1 MGRIKTPHDR
11 GERMLSVNK
20 TNAVLGAEIKGVD
33 LAKPLAEST
42 AAEID
47 RLWLEHEVIFF
58 RNQSLT
64 PEDHIRVSEQLGPV
78 EVHVRTDCCRL
89 GYPKVFI
96 VSNIFENGKPIGAG
110 DAGTIWHSDG
120 CCYDKPSRGSLLYAR
135 MVPVKDSV
143 NLGDTMFSS
152 MTKAYEALPPEMKRR
167 LAGMTALNS
176 YVKGYSRPRKTGP
189 IPPLTEAQKSKVP
202 DMEIPVVR
210 KHPFTGKPCLFV
222 NEGYTT
228 RITGVSEQE
237 SKALLDFL
245 FQHVSR
251 TEFIYRHSW
260 REGDLLAWDNCATQ
274 HCAIMDY
281 APLLRRMERTTITGS
296 ASVRDGHYLLPQ
308 AA

>member
-1 MGRIKTPHDR
+1 
-11 GERMLSVNK
+11 MLSVRR
-20 TNAVLGAEIKGVD
+20 TNAVLGAEIQGID
-33 LAKPLAEST
+33 LSKPLAAT
-42 AAEID
+42 TVAELQ

-58 RNQSLT
+58 RQQHLT
-64 PEDHIRVSEQLGPV
+64 PEDHIHFSEQLGPV
-78 EVHVRTDCCRL
+78 EVHVRTDCCRP

-96 VSNIFENGKPIGAG
+96 VSNIVENGKPIGAG

-135 MVPVKDSV
+135 MVPVKNGV
-143 NLGDTMFSS
+143 RLGDTMFSS
-152 MTKAYEALPPEMKRR
+152 MTRAYAALPPEMKRR
-167 LAGMTALNS
+167 LAGMTAVNS

-189 IPPLTEAQKSKVP
+189 IPPLTEAQKNKVP
-202 DMEIPVVR
+202 DLEIPVVR

-245 FQHVSR
+245 FQHITR
-251 TEFIYRHSW
+251 PEFLYRHNW
-260 REGDLLAWDNCATQ
+260 CEGDLLAWDNCATQ

-281 APLLRRMERTTITGS
+281 APLPRRMERTTLTGS
-296 ASVRDGHYLLPQ
+296 ASVRDGLYPMSQ

>member
-1 MGRIKTPHDR
+1 
-11 GERMLSVNK
+11 MLSARLSVRK
-20 TNAVLGAEIKGVD
+20 MDAVLGAEIQGVD
-33 LAKPLAEST
+33 LSKPVDDAT
-42 AAEID
+42 ATEID

-58 RNQSLT
+58 RQQNLT

-78 EVHVRTDCCRL
+78 EVHVRTDCCRP

-96 VSNIFENGKPIGAG
+96 VSNIVENGKPIGAG

-135 MVPVKDSV
+135 QVPVKDTV
-143 NLGDTMFSS
+143 TLGDTMFSS
-152 MTKAYEALPPEMKRR
+152 MTQAYAALPPEMKRR
-167 LAGMTALNS
+167 LAGMKALNS

-189 IPPLTEAQKSKVP
+189 IPALTEAQKSKVP
-202 DMEIPVVR
+202 DLEIPVVR

-222 NEGYTT
+222 NEGYTS
-228 RITGVSEQE
+228 RIVGVSDSE
-237 SKALLDFL
+237 SKELLDYL
-245 FQHVSR
+245 FQHVTR
-251 TEFIYRHSW
+251 PEFIYRHNW

-281 APLLRRMERTTITGS
+281 APLLLRMERTTITGS
-296 ASVRDGHYLLPQ
+296 ASIRDGAYLMSQ

>member
-1 MGRIKTPHDR
+1 
-11 GERMLSVNK
+11 MLSVK
-20 TNAVLGAEIKGVD
+20 TSGAALGAEIQGVD
-33 LAKPLAEST
+33 LSRPVDGKT
-42 AAEID
+42 IAEID
-47 RLWLEHEVIFF
+47 RLWLKHEVIYF
-58 RNQSLT
+58 RGQNLT
-64 PEDHIRVSEQLGPV
+64 PEDHIRVSEHLGPV
-78 EVHVRTDCCRL
+78 EVHVRTDCCRP
-89 GYPKVFI
+89 GYPKVFV

-135 MVPVKDSV
+135 LVPVKDGV
-143 NLGDTMFSS
+143 ALGDTMFSS
-152 MTKAYEALPPEMKRR
+152 MTQAYEALPDDMKHR
-167 LAGMTALNS
+167 LSGMKAINS

-202 DMEIPVVR
+202 DLEIPVVR

-228 RITGVSEQE
+228 RIVGVPDSE
-237 SKALLDFL
+237 SRSLLDYL
-245 FQHVSR
+245 FHHVTR
-251 TEFIYRHSW
+251 PEFIYRHQW

-281 APLLRRMERTTITGS
+281 PPLLRRMERTTITGS
-296 ASVRDGHYLLPQ
+296 ASVKDGGYRIAQ

>member
-1 MGRIKTPHDR
+1 
-11 GERMLSVNK
+11 MLSARLSVRK
-20 TNAVLGAEIKGVD
+20 MDAVLGAEIQGVD
-33 LAKPLAEST
+33 LSKPVDDAT
-42 AAEID
+42 ATEID

-58 RNQSLT
+58 RQQNLT

-78 EVHVRTDCCRL
+78 EVHVRTDCCRP

-96 VSNIFENGKPIGAG
+96 VSNIVENGKPIGAG

-135 MVPVKDSV
+135 QVPVKDGV
-143 NLGDTMFSS
+143 TLGDTMFSS
-152 MTKAYEALPPEMKRR
+152 MTQAYAALPPEMKRR
-167 LAGMTALNS
+167 LAGMNALNS

-189 IPPLTEAQKSKVP
+189 IPALTEAQKSKVP
-202 DMEIPVVR
+202 DLEIPVVR

-228 RITGVSEQE
+228 RIVGVSDSE
-237 SKALLDFL
+237 SRELLDYL
-245 FQHVSR
+245 FRHVTR
-251 TEFIYRHSW
+251 PEFIYRHNW

-296 ASVRDGHYLLPQ
+296 ASIKDGAYAMSR

>member
-1 MGRIKTPHDR
+1 
-11 GERMLSVNK
+11 MLSARLSVRK
-20 TNAVLGAEIKGVD
+20 MDAVLGAEIQGVD
-33 LAKPLAEST
+33 LSKPVDDAT
-42 AAEID
+42 TTEID

-58 RNQSLT
+58 RQQNLT
-64 PEDHIRVSEQLGPV
+64 QEDHIRVSEQLGPV
-78 EVHVRTDCCRL
+78 EVHVRTDCCRP

-96 VSNIFENGKPIGAG
+96 VSNIVENGKPIGAG

-135 MVPVKDSV
+135 QVPVKDTV
-143 NLGDTMFSS
+143 TLGDTMFSS
-152 MTKAYEALPPEMKRR
+152 MTQAYAALPPEMKRR
-167 LAGMTALNS
+167 LAGMKALNS

-189 IPPLTEAQKSKVP
+189 IPALTEAQKSKVP
-202 DMEIPVVR
+202 DLEIPVVR

-222 NEGYTT
+222 NEGYTS
-228 RITGVSEQE
+228 RIVGVSESE
-237 SKALLDFL
+237 SKELLDYL
-245 FQHVSR
+245 FQHVTR
-251 TEFIYRHSW
+251 PEFIYRHNW

-296 ASVRDGHYLLPQ
+296 ASIRDGAYLMSQ

>member
-1 MGRIKTPHDR
+1 
-11 GERMLSVNK
+11 MLSVRK
-20 TNAVLGAEIKGVD
+20 TNAVLGAEILGVD
-33 LAKPLAEST
+33 LSRPMDGVT

-58 RNQSLT
+58 RDQKLV

-78 EVHVRTDCCRL
+78 EVHVRTDCCRP

-96 VSNIFENGKPIGAG
+96 VSNIVENGKPIGAG

-120 CCYDKPSRGSLLYAR
+120 CCYDKPSRGSLLYACQ
-135 MVPVKDSV
+135 VPMKDGV
-143 NLGDTMFSS
+143 ALGDTMFSS
-152 MTKAYEALPPEMKRR
+152 MTRAYEALPRDMQHR
-167 LAGMTALNS
+167 LAGLTAVNS

-189 IPPLTEAQKSKVP
+189 IPPLTEAQKNKVP
-202 DMEIPVVR
+202 DLEIPVVR

-228 RITGVSEQE
+228 RIAGVSEAE
-237 SKALLDFL
+237 SKELLDYL
-245 FQHVSR
+245 FQHVIR
-251 TEFIYRHSW
+251 PEFIYRHQW
-260 REGDLLAWDNCATQ
+260 RVGDLLAWDNCATQ

-281 APLLRRMERTTITGS
+281 APLLRRMERTTITGA
-296 ASVRDGHYLLPQ
+296 ASVKDGEYRMAR

>member
-1 MGRIKTPHDR
+1 
-11 GERMLSVNK
+11 MLTVRK
-20 TNAVLGAEIKGVD
+20 TNSVLGAEILGVD
-33 LAKPLAEST
+33 LSRPIDGAT

-58 RNQSLT
+58 RDQKLS
-64 PEDHIRVSEQLGPV
+64 PEDHIRFSEQLGPV
-78 EVHVRTDCCRL
+78 EVHVRTDCCRP

-135 MVPVKDSV
+135 QVPMKDGV
-143 NLGDTMFSS
+143 VLGDTMFSS
-152 MTKAYEALPPEMKRR
+152 MTRAYEALPSDMQRK
-167 LAGMTALNS
+167 LAGLKAVNS

-202 DMEIPVVR
+202 DLEIPVVR

-228 RITGVSEQE
+228 RITGVSEAE
-237 SKALLDFL
+237 SKELLDYL
-245 FQHVSR
+245 FQHVTR
-251 TEFIYRHSW
+251 PEFIYRHQW
-260 REGDLLAWDNCATQ
+260 HEGDLLVWDNCATQ
-274 HCAIMDY
+274 HCAILDY
-281 APLLRRMERTTITGS
+281 PPLLRRMERTTITGI
-296 ASVRDGHYLLPQ
+296 ASVKDGEYRVAQ